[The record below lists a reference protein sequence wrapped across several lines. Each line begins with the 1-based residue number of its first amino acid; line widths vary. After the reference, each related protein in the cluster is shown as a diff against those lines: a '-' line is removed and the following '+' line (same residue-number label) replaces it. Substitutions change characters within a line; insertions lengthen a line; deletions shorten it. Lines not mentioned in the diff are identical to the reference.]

1 MPIAVLAS
9 MSPASSRAR
18 SWAIFQ
24 LSYQQ
29 STSWSSTSKLPRR
42 SALLC
47 LLRWSLVPT
56 TSSNEVGDVRFWGLA
71 DMPEHST
78 DVRFWQA
85 VVQERAERV
94 RVAIAH
100 CLEVALLKFEN
111 SVLGP
116 HAPSPLLACASVAQI
131 AVVEQIGGRT
141 RELRSAHS
149 AITRQAA
156 TADAAM
162 ADAAL
167 AVPAVLVTAAM
178 AASTKLDEM
187 KNSRRNYRGFFHL
200 ELEPNC

>member
-9 MSPASSRAR
+9 MSPAFSRAR
-18 SWAIFQ
+18 SRAIFQ

-42 SALLC
+42 SVLLC

-71 DMPEHST
+71 DMPEHS
-78 DVRFWQA
+78 
-85 VVQERAERV
+85 
-94 RVAIAH
+94 
-100 CLEVALLKFEN
+100 
-111 SVLGP
+111 
-116 HAPSPLLACASVAQI
+116 
-131 AVVEQIGGRT
+131 
-141 RELRSAHS
+141 

-156 TADAAM
+156 KADAAM

-178 AASTKLDEM
+178 AASTVAWFKYFTAKLDEM
-187 KNSRRNYRGFFHL
+187 KNSRRNYRGVFSL
-200 ELEPNC
+200 GA

>member
-1 MPIAVLAS
+1 
-9 MSPASSRAR
+9 
-18 SWAIFQ
+18 
-24 LSYQQ
+24 
-29 STSWSSTSKLPRR
+29 
-42 SALLC
+42 
-47 LLRWSLVPT
+47 
-56 TSSNEVGDVRFWGLA
+56 
-71 DMPEHST
+71 MPEHST

-85 VVQERAERV
+85 VVQERV

-100 CLEVALLKFEN
+100 CLEAALLKFED

-149 AITRQAA
+149 AITRQAV

-178 AASTKLDEM
+178 AASTVAWFKYFTAKLDEM
-187 KNSRRNYRGFFHL
+187 KNSRRNYRGVFSL
-200 ELEPNC
+200 GA